1 MKNEADQNIEKRRA
15 DFPSLKRTYNGLPLV
30 YFDGPGGT
38 QVPQTMIDAMVSYY
52 HNSNSNTHGHFVT
65 TRETDDVIAN
75 ARNAMAEFLGA
86 DSPERISF
94 GQNMTTLN
102 FSLSKAIARSLRPG
116 DEILI
121 SQLDHE
127 ANRGP
132 WLNLKENGIIIK
144 EIAVKHDCT
153 LDYNDF
159 KNKLNE
165 RTKLVAVGFA
175 SNAFGTINDINFI
188 REQTYK
194 SGALLLVDA
203 VHYAP
208 HFTIDVQK
216 TGVDYLLCSAYKFYG
231 PHIGILYS
239 KEGLLDSLEPDRLR
253 TQDQRAPNR
262 IETGTLNHAA
272 LAGVTAAVDFIASFG
287 GGDSRREKIVDAMK
301 KIHDYE
307 FNLAEKLYD
316 GLKKIDGIE
325 IYGPDFSSERRAPTV
340 SFTLEG
346 YDPVEVC
353 KAMGEKGICV
363 WDGNFYAVRPAEVL
377 GLLERGGVTRAG
389 MSLYN
394 TDEEID
400 RLLNGIKELAKNK

>member
-231 PHIGILYS
+231 PHVGILYS

-287 GGDSRREKIVDAMK
+287 NGGDSRREKIVK
-301 KIHDYE
+301 RYE
-307 FNLAEKLYD
+307 ENSRLR
-316 GLKKIDGIE
+316 IQTC
-325 IYGPDFSSERRAPTV
+325 R
-340 SFTLEG
+340 
-346 YDPVEVC
+346 
-353 KAMGEKGICV
+353 KA
-363 WDGNFYAVRPAEVL
+363 L
-377 GLLERGGVTRAG
+377 
-389 MSLYN
+389 
-394 TDEEID
+394 
-400 RLLNGIKELAKNK
+400 